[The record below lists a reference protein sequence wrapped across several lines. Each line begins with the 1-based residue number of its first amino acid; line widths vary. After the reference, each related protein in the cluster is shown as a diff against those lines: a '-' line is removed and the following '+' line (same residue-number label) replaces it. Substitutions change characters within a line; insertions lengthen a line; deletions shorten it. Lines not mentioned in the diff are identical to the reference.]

1 MSVEIKNLTPH
12 DIVFIFEGGTS
23 VTFPTQGEPIRLEQE
38 QKETISVGDFPCVAN
53 FTTGSNLPP
62 EEEGVYLLVSSMVL
76 NAYPHRLDLV
86 APDTGPTAK
95 RNEKGHIVAVCR
107 FVRN

>member
-1 MSVEIKNLTPH
+1 MNTEIRNLTPH
-12 DIVFIFEGGTS
+12 AITLIINENTT
-23 VTFPTQGEPIRLEQE
+23 VTFPPQGEPIRLEQE

-53 FTTGSNLPP
+53 FVTGSNLPP

-76 NAYPHRLDLV
+76 NAFPHRLDLI
-86 APDTGPTAK
+86 APDTGPTAT
-95 RNEKGHIVAVCR
+95 RNEKGHIIGVSR